1 MNINRSALT
10 SNVVCGLPNVKD
22 YIYKNRQRLLE
33 ERRLRLIQM
42 DVNNS
47 NNNNNVSPSP
57 QNLNV
62 RN

>member
-22 YIYKNRQRLLE
+22 YIHKNRQRLME

-42 DVNNS
+42 DVNN
-47 NNNNNVSPSP
+47 NYVTTSPTSTA
-57 QNLNV
+57 
-62 RN
+62 RNQIN